1 MATVSAKI
9 TGKVLEV
16 RIEEGQRV
24 EEGDIMATLDPVDAD
39 AERALAASQLAA
51 ARSQIG
57 GVQAQLHEA
66 EVDAKRLATLVGQR
80 LVSKSQYDQAVARRG
95 ALRAQLTTVQRNA
108 KVAADRLAIAA
119 TGVAHPIVPAPI
131 ARVVTAKA
139 RQPDGSVSHPSA
151 GGGFP

>member
-80 LVSKSQYDQAVARRG
+80 LVSKSQYDQAVARRD
-95 ALRAQLTTVQRNA
+95 ALRAQLTTAQR
-108 KVAADRLAIAA
+108 DRKSTRLNSR
-119 TGVAHPIVPAPI
+119 H
-131 ARVVTAKA
+131 
-139 RQPDGSVSHPSA
+139 
-151 GGGFP
+151 

>member
-24 EEGDIMATLDPVDAD
+24 EEGDIMAKLDPVDAD

-66 EVDAKRLATLVGQR
+66 EVDAKRLATLVGPR
-80 LVSKSQYDQAVARRG
+80 LVSKSKYDHAVARRD
-95 ALRAQLTTVQRNA
+95 ALRAPLTPLPPNP
-108 KVAADRLAIAA
+108 KVAADRLAPPPNGPR
-119 TGVAHPIVPAPI
+119 TTPP
-131 ARVVTAKA
+131 T
-139 RQPDGSVSHPSA
+139 
-151 GGGFP
+151 

>member
-66 EVDAKRLATLVGQR
+66 EVDAKRLATLVGQQH
-80 LVSKSQYDQAVARRG
+80 VSTSQYDQAVAPRE
-95 ALRAQLTTVQRNA
+95 ALRAQLTTAQRNPE
-108 KVAADRLAIAA
+108 VAADRAALAQPRAA
-119 TGVAHPIVPAPI
+119 NTSLSA
-131 ARVVTAKA
+131 
-139 RQPDGSVSHPSA
+139 PSA
-151 GGGFP
+151 GRGQPHAAAPAE